1 MPLID
6 EQTLKKQLSQNA
18 LEKVYLIFGAD
29 GLIKKKYCDKI
40 VSTCVADGLEGFD
53 FVDLDGRE
61 TTLDTLADELI
72 RFPLMSQKR
81 CVLLSD
87 YNFAKQSE
95 TARKKV
101 CEMIENLPD
110 TTCFVIYIS
119 AFEIEYKKPE
129 NWKTLI
135 KSVEKTGAVLN
146 FGHKSPAELRA
157 ALREFCKRRGV
168 QMDNSIVDYL
178 IDCCSS
184 DLNILKNEAD
194 KLCRYKANEG
204 YITKDD
210 IDLVCSKTN
219 EAKIFDLTLYITQK
233 NAPKALELMN
243 SLLFSGV
250 APVQILTVMISKF
263 LDIYRVGAGLSA
275 GVSPR
280 EVGKTLGYRDN
291 ILFTLE
297 KAQSLAQ
304 RLSRDAQRKC
314 LDTLAEADRKI
325 KSTGFDN
332 RATLEATVLKLVAII
347 KGEVY

>member
-6 EQTLKKQLSQNA
+6 EQTLKKQLTENA
-18 LEKVYLIFGAD
+18 LEKVYLIIGAD

-40 VSTCVADGLEGFD
+40 VSTCVADGMEEFD

-81 CVLLSD
+81 CVLLRD
-87 YNFAKQSE
+87 YNFAKQSDN
-95 TARKKV
+95 TRKKV
-101 CEMIENLPD
+101 CELIKNLPD

-119 AFEIEYKKPE
+119 AFEIDYKKPE
-129 NWKTLI
+129 KWQTLI
-135 KSVEKTGAVLN
+135 KSAEKSGAVLN
-146 FGHKSPAELRA
+146 FGYKSPAELRA

-168 QMDNSIVDYL
+168 RIDNSIVDYL
-178 IDCCSS
+178 IECCSA

-194 KLCRYKANEG
+194 KLCRYKADDG
-204 YITKDD
+204 YIIKDD
-210 IDLVCSKTN
+210 IDLICSKSN
-219 EAKIFDLTLYITQK
+219 DAKIFDLTTFITQK
-233 NAPKALELMN
+233 NAPKALEIMN

-250 APVQILTVMISKF
+250 APVQILTVMTSKF

-280 EVGKTLGYRDN
+280 DTGKMLGYRDN
-291 ILFTLE
+291 VLFTLD
-297 KAQSLAQ
+297 KARPLAQ
-304 RLSRDAQRKC
+304 KLSRDAKRNC
-314 LDTLAEADRKI
+314 LDILADADRKI

-332 RATLEATVLKLVAII
+332 RATLEATVLKLVAVI